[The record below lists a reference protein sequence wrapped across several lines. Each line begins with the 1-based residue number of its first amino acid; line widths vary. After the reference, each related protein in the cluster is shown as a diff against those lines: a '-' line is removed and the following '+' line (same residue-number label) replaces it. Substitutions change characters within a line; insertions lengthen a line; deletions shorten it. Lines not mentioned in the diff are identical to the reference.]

1 MALQHLRAAVL
12 TTIGTLIQVKNDVIQ
27 KAIETI

>member
-12 TTIGTLIQVKNDVIQ
+12 TTIGTLIQAKN
-27 KAIETI
+27 EG